1 MYALDI
7 LQGSPI
13 ISKPDVIALFN
24 EEEGQATLRSRQ
36 AHPYFAVH
44 EQAMV
49 EVDDGLPGACTG
61 VG

>member
-7 LQGSPI
+7 SQGSPI

-24 EEEGQATLRSRQ
+24 EEEGQATLRIRQ
-36 AHPYFAVH
+36 TYPYFAVH

-49 EVDDGLPGACTG
+49 EVDDRLPGACAW